1 MYRALIASVLHVA
14 RLDGACVV
22 NHLQPKRPHVRPAR
36 LRWPASGLMSV
47 LREVC
52 NPATRVSA
60 RCAKVL
66 CCVQARVGLVSHVA
80 TQAAVDNDLVDC
92 SAIWRRVRSS
102 LRKANSRKYYSGAQQ
117 APLPSAYF
125 LIASRIMLLLLARG
139 LDSRADSIKAV
150 RRSRSSLYSDTQ
162 TMRLILDSSTRSVYA
177 MPLEVSTGNL
187 ASRRPSR

>member
-1 MYRALIASVLHVA
+1 VYWALLASVLHVA

-52 NPATRVSA
+52 NPASRVRASH
-60 RCAKVL
+60 AKVL
-66 CCVQARVGLVSHVA
+66 RCVQTRVGLVSHVA

-102 LRKANSRKYYSGAQQ
+102 LRKANPSQYYRCRQQ
-117 APLPSAYF
+117 GDLGTTTAGDGQPKSFRSCSPAR
-125 LIASRIMLLLLARG
+125 IAA
-139 LDSRADSIKAV
+139 
-150 RRSRSSLYSDTQ
+150 
-162 TMRLILDSSTRSVYA
+162 SV
-177 MPLEVSTGNL
+177 N
-187 ASRRPSR
+187 